1 MSELKGILTE
11 RETLIGTL
19 SLGADYFKG
28 DRGESGVYVGE
39 EQPTDE
45 EITIWIEPDGEATDE
60 LVSKEELEEA
70 LENIEV
76 PDLSDYA
83 KVEDIPDVSNLAS
96 KDEIP
101 DISNLATKED
111 IPDISNL
118 ASKDEIPD
126 VSGFQT
132 AEQVETAI
140 TQALNKIGVAEEG
153 AY

>member
-28 DRGESGVYVGE
+28 DRGDSGVYVGGDK
-39 EQPTDE
+39 PTDE
-45 EITIWIEPDGEATDE
+45 EVNIWIEPDGEATNN

-76 PDLSDYA
+76 PLPDLSDYA
-83 KVEDIPDVSNLAS
+83 KAEDIPDV
-96 KDEIP
+96 
-101 DISNLATKED
+101 
-111 IPDISNL
+111 SNL

>member
-19 SLGADYFKG
+19 SLGADYYKG
-28 DRGESGVYVGE
+28 DRGESGVYVGAG
-39 EQPTDE
+39 QPTDE
-45 EITIWIEPDGEATDE
+45 EVNIWIEPDGEATNG

-76 PDLSDYA
+76 PLPDLSDYA

-101 DISNLATKED
+101 DISNLA
-111 IPDISNL
+111 
-118 ASKDEIPD
+118 SKDEIPD

-140 TQALNKIGVAEEG
+140 NNALNSIGVAEEG

>member
-28 DRGESGVYVGE
+28 DRGDSGVYVGGDK
-39 EQPTDE
+39 PIDE
-45 EITIWIEPDGEATDE
+45 EINIWIEPDGEATNG

-76 PDLSDYA
+76 PLPDLSDYA
-83 KVEDIPDVSNLAS
+83 KAEDIPDVSNLAS
-96 KDEIP
+96 KDE
-101 DISNLATKED
+101 

>member
-28 DRGESGVYVGE
+28 DRGESGVYLGDE
-39 EQPTDE
+39 APDDE
-45 EITIWIEPDGEATDE
+45 EVNIWIAPDEGTASDIITRED
-60 LVSKEELEEA
+60 LEEA

-76 PDLSDYA
+76 PMPDLSDYA
-83 KVEDIPDVSNLAS
+83 KAEDIPDV
-96 KDEIP
+96 
-101 DISNLATKED
+101 
-111 IPDISNL
+111 SNL

>member
-19 SLGADYFKG
+19 SLGADYYKG
-28 DRGESGVYVGE
+28 ETGDSGVYVGAG
-39 EQPTDE
+39 QPTNED
-45 EITIWIEPDGEATDE
+45 INIWIEPDGEATNN
-60 LVSKEELEEA
+60 LVSKEEFEKA

-76 PDLSDYA
+76 PLPDLSDYA
-83 KVEDIPDVSNLAS
+83 KAED
-96 KDEIP
+96 
-101 DISNLATKED
+101 
-111 IPDISNL
+111 
-118 ASKDEIPD
+118 IPD